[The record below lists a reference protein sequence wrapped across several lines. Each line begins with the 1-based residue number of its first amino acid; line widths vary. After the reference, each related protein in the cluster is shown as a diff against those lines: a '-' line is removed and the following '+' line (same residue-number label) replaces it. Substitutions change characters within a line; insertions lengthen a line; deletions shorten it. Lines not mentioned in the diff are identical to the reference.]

1 MLSPSQTDP
10 AAAEPLTERQ
20 ADFAAEA
27 IARLAA
33 ALNKVLFGQEQLVD
47 LVIVGLLARGHI
59 LLEGLPGLG
68 KTELV
73 KGLSKALAL
82 LSKRVQ
88 FTPDLLP
95 GDITGNP
102 VLEEVDGR
110 RKFVFQPGPVFANI
124 LLADEINRASPK
136 TQSAMLEAM
145 QERRVTVMGQTHP
158 LPAPFFVLATQNP
171 IELEGTYPLPEAQ
184 LDRFLF
190 KLDVTSN
197 DVATLEKIVLHR
209 EIGVEPAV
217 PQVMD
222 SAQLETLLGHVR
234 RVYMPPTV
242 ANYIAR
248 LVQATQPGGPYA
260 AGVKFGASPRAAL
273 ALAAAAKAKALSE
286 RRINAAYEDVRG
298 VAAAVLRHRVVLD
311 YGAKLEGLTSDG
323 LVARLLEQVPA
334 QDKPLPSSLAA
345 AKV

>member
-1 MLSPSQTDP
+1 MSSASHAD
-10 AAAEPLTERQ
+10 AAAASLTERQ
-20 ADFAAEA
+20 ADFAAES
-27 IARLAA
+27 ITRLAA
-33 ALNKVLFGQEQLVD
+33 ALNTVLFGQERLVEM
-47 LVIVGLLARGHI
+47 VIVGLLARGHI

-82 LSKRVQ
+82 ASKRVQ

-190 KLDVTSN
+190 KLDVPSN
-197 DVATLEKIVLHR
+197 DVGTLERIVLHR

-217 PQVMD
+217 SQVMD
-222 SAQLETLLGHVR
+222 AAQLETLLGHVR

-248 LVQATQPGGPYA
+248 LVQATHPGTPHA

-273 ALAAAAKAKALSE
+273 ALAAAAKAKALCD
-286 RRINAAYEDVRG
+286 RRINAAYEDVRT

-311 YGAKLEGLTSDG
+311 YGAKLEGLTTDG